1 MTLSS
6 ERTSRATVR
15 PARLPR
21 CSECGSA
28 ETEPVTTM
36 RRHTCE
42 ADEWYRCGECER
54 VFSVSQVGEL

>member
-6 ERTSRATVR
+6 EGMRRHIER
-15 PARLPR
+15 PAPHPR
-21 CSECGSA
+21 CGECGSA
-28 ETEPVTTM
+28 DTEPVTTM

-54 VFSVSQVGEL
+54 VFSVSRLRES

>member
-6 ERTSRATVR
+6 ERTARFSQR
-15 PARLPR
+15 PVPQPR
-21 CSECGSA
+21 CAECGSP

-36 RRHTCE
+36 RRHTCD

-54 VFSVSQVGEL
+54 VFTVSRIGEL